1 MPLERLKKRFLPL
14 IVLDA
19 RTYTVSLFLPLDFKF
34 KNGAWRNKIETWK
47 KKKKAKGF
55 LSTFKVSWQ
64 PSFILLEPKKKKSI
78 SFEDLCPCSVCS
90 LRICIAVVSRLE
102 DIGKEKKAPVIHHGP
117 FIVWVSAFFP
127 SCLLQFSSQSSQI
140 AAACISS
147 GLLVVFS
154 DGAR

>member
-1 MPLERLKKRFLPL
+1 MLEHILFHSSCHWISSSKMELEGIRLRL
-14 IVLDA
+14 
-19 RTYTVSLFLPLDFKF
+19 
-34 KNGAWRNKIETWK
+34 EK

-117 FIVWVSAFFP
+117 FIV
-127 SCLLQFSSQSSQI
+127 
-140 AAACISS
+140 
-147 GLLVVFS
+147 
-154 DGAR
+154 